1 MAHTVGHHE
10 GEELITSHAPE
21 PDAASSGSDDDASE
35 QSEAFSHEISRASS
49 SGLASDERRALA
61 VSASNWRTSK
71 APGARMLLPFPMHE
85 VMPVHHVSRSR
96 RDQAQLTHDHD
107 LSQPRS
113 RSSCHSSCLRPGW
126 PAERGGAAVIAMSM
140 KLGRPLVRGAQVAAA
155 RQRAGAQEDRM
166 EVASPSPRP
175 WRLLCCEG
183 PLHAGLGFSA

>member
-1 MAHTVGHHE
+1 MSQSPT
-10 GEELITSHAPE
+10 
-21 PDAASSGSDDDASE
+21 AASWCSPGASWWCYCTTCMRKNGSK
-35 QSEAFSHEISRASS
+35 RP
-49 SGLASDERRALA
+49 RRCDVRCCARRL
-61 VSASNWRTSK
+61 NRRTGK

-126 PAERGGAAVIAMSM
+126 PAERGGAAVISTVHEAWPAA
-140 KLGRPLVRGAQVAAA
+140 RARRAQVAAA

-166 EVASPSPRP
+166 EVAAPSPRP
-175 WRLLCCEG
+175 WRLLARG
-183 PLHAGLGFSA
+183 RLPRSYRFRIRA

>member
-1 MAHTVGHHE
+1 MT
-10 GEELITSHAPE
+10 TSHAPE

-49 SGLASDERRALA
+49 SGLALDERRALA

-71 APGARMLLPFPMHE
+71 APGARMLVPSPTHE
-85 VMPVHHVSRSR
+85 VMTVHRVSRSR
-96 RDQAQLTHDHD
+96 RDQAHRSNLHR
-107 LSQPRS
+107 LSHPRS
-113 RSSCHSSCLRPGW
+113 RCSHNAAPSGWAGRLPAAELPWSSL
-126 PAERGGAAVIAMSM
+126 SM
-140 KLGRPLVRGAQVAAA
+140 RLARPLVRGAQVAAA
-155 RQRAGAQEDRM
+155 KQRAGAQEDRM

>member
-1 MAHTVGHHE
+1 MT
-10 GEELITSHAPE
+10 TSHAPE

-71 APGARMLLPFPMHE
+71 APGARMLLPFPTQG
-85 VMPVHHVSRSR
+85 VMAVHRVLHSR
-96 RDQAQLTHDHD
+96 RDQAQLTHDHN

-113 RSSCHSSCLRPGW
+113 RSSCHSSCLRPGL
-126 PAERGGAAVIAMSM
+126 PARRGGAAMIFTVHEA
-140 KLGRPLVRGAQVAAA
+140 GAAA
-155 RQRAGAQEDRM
+155 RARRASGRSEAARWRAQEDQM

-175 WRLLCCEG
+175 WRLLGCEG